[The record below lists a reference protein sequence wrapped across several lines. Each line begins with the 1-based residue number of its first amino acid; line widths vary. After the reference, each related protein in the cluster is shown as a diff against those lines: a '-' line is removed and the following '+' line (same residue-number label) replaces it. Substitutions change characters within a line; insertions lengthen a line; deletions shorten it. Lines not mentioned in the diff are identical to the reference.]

1 MKWFIQKIKKL
12 LSKNYISIIFN
23 VVFLIFIIYLI
34 LATSLNC
41 LKFYNKYTS
50 VKSTIT
56 NIEQYNYKESSK
68 NYVGLKIEYSYFVN
82 EKEYK
87 YEYKGALTDKVH
99 NIGDTQIIYFSPEN
113 PEQIVL
119 NNFSLIKC
127 VCINILLLLTLAFYF
142 VVVRKKKNSISFIMF
157 VICIFGDL
165 YFLNSTVNIFESKI
179 NYEKTDAI
187 VDRTYTY
194 SIEKD
199 CTMGTE
205 DVSKK
210 CLYQETGALYNYE
223 VDNSFYQASQ
233 LNVSSK
239 TKYGDKKTIYY
250 SQKNPMYYTFN
261 INKNILINCFCL
273 LALTSLA
280 ILENPFSK
288 PKRRKKINN
297 KKGGI

>member
-1 MKWFIQKIKKL
+1 MKQFIQKIKKF

-23 VVFLIFIIYLI
+23 VGFLIFIIYII
-34 LATSLNC
+34 LAISLNC
-41 LKFYNKYTS
+41 LKFYNNKYTS

-56 NIEQYNYKESSK
+56 NIEQYNYNESFQ

-99 NIGDTQIIYFSPEN
+99 NIGDTQIIYFSSEN
-113 PEQIVL
+113 PEQVVL
-119 NNFSLIKC
+119 DNFFLIKC
-127 VCINILLLLTLAFYF
+127 VCINILLLLILVFYF
-142 VVVRKKKNSISFIMF
+142 IVVRKKKNSISFIMF

-165 YFLNSTVNIFESKI
+165 YCLNNIVNILKTKI

-199 CTMGTE
+199 CTMGAE
-205 DVSKK
+205 NVSQK
-210 CLYQETGALYNYE
+210 CRYQETGALYNYE
-223 VDNSFYQASQ
+223 VNNVFYEASQ

-250 SQKNPMYYTFN
+250 SPKNPMYYTFN

-297 KKGGI
+297 KRKN